1 MYNSCPARNPP
12 VRMLV
17 RLGFPMSEY
26 CFGATQ
32 TKLFLP
38 HETLAVPISQIGCR
52 RCSGR
57 MTYIAWANA
66 SAADDEKQEAA
77 ALLTLFVEWDHPTHT
92 AVGYGGMTLEELRK
106 RVGRSARAA
115 GA

>member
-1 MYNSCPARNPP
+1 
-12 VRMLV
+12 MLV
-17 RLGFPMSEY
+17 RLGLPMNEY
-26 CFGATQ
+26 RFGATQ
-32 TKLFLP
+32 TNLFLRD
-38 HETLAVPISQIGCR
+38 ETLAVPISQIGCR

-57 MTYIAWANA
+57 MTYIAWANV

-77 ALLTLFVEWDHPTHT
+77 ALLTIFVEWDHPKHT